1 MRKAAIMTND
11 EFVAALGGLG
21 LPRTS
26 ALTSALLGIGWRQV
40 LNLTS
45 GRCPVPPAV
54 ANIVRLLELLAATG
68 LQPEEVRLALGI
80 PLPPTRHAERREAAA
95 YRGVA

>member
-1 MRKAAIMTND
+1 MTNE
-11 EFVAALGGLG
+11 EFVAALGRLG

-26 ALTSALLGIGWRQV
+26 ALTSALLGLGWRQV

-54 ANIVRLLELLAATG
+54 ANIVRLLELLAANG
-68 LQPEEVRLALGI
+68 LQPEDVRVVLGI
-80 PLPPTRHAERREAAA
+80 PLPPTRHAERRDQAEFHG
-95 YRGVA
+95 RH

>member
-1 MRKAAIMTND
+1 MTND
-11 EFVAALGGLG
+11 EFVAALGRLD

-40 LNLTS
+40 LNVTA

-54 ANIVRLLELLAATG
+54 ANMVRVLELAAQCG
-68 LQPEEVRLALGI
+68 CSPAALRELLGI